1 MISPTLPGMPRRARL
16 KRAPLPDCM
25 RGPALTAPIEVRI
38 PGLRLHNPLNS
49 RQHWRVVWRRGEAEK
64 STVGMVLRSRL
75 GVVPPALP
83 VTITITKI
91 STGRSDGDGLQASA
105 KWVRDTCAKWLGVD
119 DGSPLL
125 TWQYAQR
132 SEGRGVWG
140 VVIRIEG
147 RAA

>member
-1 MISPTLPGMPRRARL
+1 MISPSFPGMPRRARL
-16 KRAPLPDCM
+16 KSAPDPNAP
-25 RGPALTAPIEVRI
+25 RGPALMAPIEVRI
-38 PGLRLHNPLNS
+38 PGLRLRNPNNS

-91 STGRSDGDGLQASA
+91 STGRSDGDGLQASC

-125 TWQYAQR
+125 SWQYDQR

-140 VVIRIEG
+140 VVIRMEARG
-147 RAA
+147 Q